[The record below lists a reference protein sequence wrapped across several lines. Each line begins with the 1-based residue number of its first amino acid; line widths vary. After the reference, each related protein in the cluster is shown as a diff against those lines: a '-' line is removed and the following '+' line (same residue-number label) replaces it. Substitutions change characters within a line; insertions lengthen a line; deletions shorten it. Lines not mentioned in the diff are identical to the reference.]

1 MEFAKYYD
9 VSDIVEQM
17 QVNEEIDGYPS
28 GEDKFK
34 GVYVCMDTND
44 FWVSRILKGYDEDYN
59 QNENKYL
66 VERNR
71 ISIYSVMDKLYDMF
85 GKRLP
90 AFKESDKDYE
100 RKNKVYTYLR
110 KYSTKEII
118 KVVIVLDNED
128 GLSNWDYCEA
138 DSLEGAIEIIDGGF
152 GILEIVL
159 E

>member
-1 MEFAKYYD
+1 MEFAKYYN
-9 VSDIVEQM
+9 VSDIVNQM
-17 QVNEEIDGYPS
+17 QVNEEIDCYPS

-71 ISIYSVMDKLYDMF
+71 ISIYSVMDKLHDVF

-90 AFKESDKDYE
+90 IFEENDMGYE
-100 RKNKVYTYLR
+100 RKNKVHAYLE
-110 KYSTKEII
+110 KFSTKEII
-118 KVVIVLDNED
+118 KAVIVLDDED
-128 GLSNWDYCEA
+128 GLSNWDCCEA
-138 DSLEGAIEIIDGGF
+138 DSLGGAIEIIDGGF
-152 GILEIVL
+152 GILKIAA
-159 E
+159 